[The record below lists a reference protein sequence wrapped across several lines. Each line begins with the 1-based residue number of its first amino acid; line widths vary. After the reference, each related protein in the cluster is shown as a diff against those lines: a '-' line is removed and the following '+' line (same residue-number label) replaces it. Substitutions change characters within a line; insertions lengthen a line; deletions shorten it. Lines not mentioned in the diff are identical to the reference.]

1 MSAPGTA
8 RQRKENTTPRRLW
21 AAGLL
26 SIVTPGLG
34 QLYNGLPKRALL
46 AVGLVLAGQAVLIGM
61 TMIPPNSLAAGIL
74 HFSMIALY
82 GLLLLAIVL
91 DATLGARRAGG
102 ITLKLYNHPVL
113 YIAVALAWFGSGF
126 LFNAIHQATAA
137 TIKTAIPGTSME
149 PALLEG
155 DYVLAHRGYY
165 DANTPEAG
173 DIVLY
178 LKPGTDVTVIQRVV
192 GLPGDGIQI
201 TDGVLRINGEPVGR
215 ESVDQATITGE
226 ERKSAFS
233 YFRETLP
240 GGASYIV
247 SDQFGAGGL
256 FDNTPLHEVP
266 EGHVFILGDNR
277 DNSADSRIIG
287 PVPIENLEA
296 RSTFIYWSRDMS
308 RIGLAVQPGD

>member
-61 TMIPPNSLAAGIL
+61 AMIPPNSLAAGIL

-102 ITLKLYNHPVL
+102 ITLKPYNHPVL
-113 YIAVALAWFGSGF
+113 YIAVALAWFGSGI
-126 LFNAIHQATAA
+126 LFGGVHIATAA
-137 TIKTAIPGTSME
+137 TIKTLVPGASME
-149 PALLEG
+149 PALQMG
-155 DYVLAHRGYY
+155 DYMLAHRGYY
-165 DANTPEAG
+165 DGRKPQAG

-178 LKPGTDVTVIQRVV
+178 LKPGSDVTVIQRVV
-192 GLPGDGIQI
+192 GLPGDRIQV
-201 TDGVLRINGEPVGR
+201 TDGVLLINGEPVGR
-215 ESVDQATITGE
+215 ESIDQATITGE
-226 ERKSAFS
+226 DRKSAFS

-240 GGASYIV
+240 NGASYV
-247 SDQFGAGGL
+247 VADQFGAGGV
-256 FDNTPLHEVP
+256 FDNTPVHAVP
-266 EGHVFILGDNR
+266 ETHVYILGDNR

-287 PVPIENLEA
+287 SVPIKNLEA
-296 RSTFIYWSRDMS
+296 RPTFIYWSRDMS
-308 RIGLAVQPGD
+308 RIGLAVQPGG